1 MKIKVIII
9 SAAVLGLSACSSIP
23 DPQMILTKVLPPD
36 FVGDIDGGHI
46 NPYFDFNITAKN
58 VRKNKEGIWTWD
70 AFDYQRADFFHTKGH
85 FILTPLKP

>member
-1 MKIKVIII
+1 MKIKLLVIAC
-9 SAAVLGLSACSSIP
+9 STVLFSACSSMP
-23 DPQMILTKVLPPD
+23 DPQAILTKVLPPD
-36 FVGDIDGGHI
+36 FVGDIDGGHV

-58 VRKNKEGIWTWD
+58 VRKNKDGFWTWD